1 MSITTP
7 ASVPSMEREAEN
19 TPATFGVPAE
29 RTARQTP
36 HKVRQYVYTW
46 KGTKSLSERDHTAA
60 SAPSTVS
67 MGRLFAIVPPLM
79 LAVLLL
85 LSWYLSTMPGGI
97 PNIIIP
103 APADVFTSLLN
114 GLSTGI
120 YWSNTLVTLQ
130 ESVLGFL
137 LAMAIALPLGYG
149 IAKSHL
155 LAAAVQPYL
164 SAGQAIPALI
174 IIPLLQIWLGYGILP
189 NIVICMLI
197 VLFPMV
203 MNTILGVHTIDATLT
218 DAARVEGASGWS
230 MLAHIEF
237 PLALPAILTSI
248 RVGFTLSIMGAIVG
262 EFVGGGDQG
271 LGTLVVQAKNQYN
284 IPFMF
289 ATLIVLAVL
298 AMLCYGATWLIARLA
313 NRIYA

>member
-7 ASVPSMEREAEN
+7 TSLPPTEREAES
-19 TPATFGVPAE
+19 TSTRLDVMAE
-29 RTARQTP
+29 RTTRQAP
-36 HKVRQYVYTW
+36 HKVREYVYTW

-60 SAPSTVS
+60 TASSTS
-67 MGRLFAIVPPLM
+67 SIERLFVIVPPLM

-85 LSWYLSTMPGGI
+85 LSWYLSSMPGGI

-103 APADVFTSLLN
+103 APADVFTSLLS

-137 LAMAIALPLGYG
+137 FAMAIALPLGYG
-149 IAKSHL
+149 IAKSRL
-155 LAAAVQPYL
+155 LATAVQPYL

-248 RVGFTLSIMGAIVG
+248 RIGFTLSIMGAIVG

-298 AMLCYGATWLIARLA
+298 AMLCYGATWLLARLA
-313 NRIYA
+313 NRIYE